1 MEKSFS
7 IFENRRQTIEDKLEL
22 LLELDQILYHP
33 DGAPYVLERH
43 EQMKYQI
50 SAARE
55 EIAFLVEQE
64 KLIETKRRQR
74 LVTGAGAS
82 RRKIAEK
89 GGR

>member
-7 IFENRRQTIEDKLEL
+7 VFENRRKSIEDKLEL

-43 EQMKYQI
+43 EQMMHQI

-64 KLIETKRRQR
+64 KLIEAKRRQR
-74 LVTGAGAS
+74 LATGAGDS
-82 RRKIAEK
+82 RRKKAGK
-89 GGR
+89 GER